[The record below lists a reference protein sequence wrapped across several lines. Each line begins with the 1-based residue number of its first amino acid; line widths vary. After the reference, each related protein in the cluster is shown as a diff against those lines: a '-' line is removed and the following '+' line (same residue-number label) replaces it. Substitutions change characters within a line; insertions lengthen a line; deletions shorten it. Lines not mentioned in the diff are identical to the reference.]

1 LKVMATTES
10 NMSNRGGKG
19 DPLIQTGSGGQR
31 KRAKKQSFQG
41 TNDKNL
47 GIRPR
52 KASRKKSGQK

>member
-1 LKVMATTES
+1 
-10 NMSNRGGKG
+10 MSSKGGGGGEG

-31 KRAKKQSFQG
+31 KRAKQRSFQG

-52 KASRKKSGQK
+52 EASREKSGQK